1 MGNIKIKRQLLS
13 EDYFVI
19 KNAIYGDVKY
29 EIYYISSPI
38 QSIEIHCSI
47 TQIEDSINVTKNI
60 DVDTINFLDIEG
72 CAINETDSLLKM
84 VRTLFEAKYNIN
96 MMLNIDKFRNNIK
109 DDLYVQMSKLKTWF

>member
-1 MGNIKIKRQLLS
+1 MGNVKIKRQLLS

-29 EIYYISSPI
+29 EIYYITSPI
-38 QSIEIHCSI
+38 QSIEIHCNI
-47 TQIEDSINVTKNI
+47 TQIEDSVNVIKNI
-60 DVDTINFLDIEG
+60 DIDTINFHDIEG

-96 MMLNIDKFRNNIK
+96 MMLNIDKFRKNIK
-109 DDLYVQMSKLKTWF
+109 DDLYVQMSKLKLWL